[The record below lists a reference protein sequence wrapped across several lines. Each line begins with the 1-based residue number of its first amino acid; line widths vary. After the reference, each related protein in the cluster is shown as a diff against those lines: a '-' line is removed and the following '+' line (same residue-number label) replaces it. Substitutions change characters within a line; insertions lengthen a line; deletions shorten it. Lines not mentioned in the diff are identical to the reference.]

1 MRVYKAGGGLYTKLT
16 HTFIYFVA
24 TLYIEENM
32 YKIKLLTH
40 LIRLSDGHV
49 MPDWIDC
56 KDEAHAKEVR
66 RAVDNREYDTDNH
79 SIRIRR
85 YPVSRH
91 KIDVELWEADRFIG
105 SPRGFW

>member
-1 MRVYKAGGGLYTKLT
+1 M
-16 HTFIYFVA
+16 
-24 TLYIEENM
+24 N
-32 YKIKLLTH
+32 IKLLTH

>member
-1 MRVYKAGGGLYTKLT
+1 MRVYKAGGDLYTKLT

-79 SIRIRR
+79 AVRIRR
-85 YPVSRH
+85 SPKSRH
-91 KIDVELWEADRFIG
+91 AIDVKLTRF
-105 SPRGFW
+105 W

>member
-1 MRVYKAGGGLYTKLT
+1 MKIKILT
-16 HTFIYFVA
+16 HR
-24 TLYIEENM
+24 
-32 YKIKLLTH
+32 
-40 LIRLSDGHV
+40 IRLNDGHV